1 MSATTTMKAASARWE
16 SIKPKVIYLAIGL
29 IAGPIIT
36 NMAGWQV
43 TSGSAHDQVRASV
56 VEQQAL
62 FCEAKARADVAD
74 PKKLEWS
81 ARSDLAKKW
90 AAMPGTT
97 TTDSDV
103 VSACAGKLA
112 S

>member
-1 MSATTTMKAASARWE
+1 MSATTMKTTVASRWE
-16 SIKPKVIYLAIGL
+16 SAKPKLLYLVIGL
-29 IAGPIIT
+29 VIGPIIT
-36 NMAGWQV
+36 SVAGWQV
-43 TSGSAHDQVRASV
+43 SSSSANSRVHAGI

-90 AAMPGTT
+90 AVMPGTT
-97 TTDSDV
+97 TTDYDV
-103 VSACAGKLA
+103 ISACANKLA

>member
-1 MSATTTMKAASARWE
+1 MSSTTMKTAASRWE
-16 SIKPKVIYLAIGL
+16 SIKPKLMYLVIGL
-29 IAGPIIT
+29 IAGPLIT
-36 NMAGWQV
+36 SMAGWQV
-43 TSGSAHDQVRASV
+43 TSGNAQARVRAGI

-62 FCEAKARADVAD
+62 FCEAKARADVAT
-74 PKKLEWS
+74 PNKLEWS

-90 AAMPGTT
+90 AVMPGAT

-103 VSACAGKLA
+103 VSACANKLA